1 MSWSHL
7 GSQFALELAFGVLL
21 ALAFVPR
28 APVGKLFYRMMG
40 GTAVAALLLAA
51 LLPVWTAAEPWTSPA
66 VVCALVAALL
76 FPLYCT
82 QPRGSRWWIGLG
94 AALAATIAALGVRL
108 AGALELGT
116 GELFLALYSALAT
129 GAVAGS
135 VGLAMVLG
143 HWYLTV
149 PKLDVAHL
157 VRLNRV
163 SIAAL
168 FACLAAVGVS
178 VLVFGERVGAGGR
191 PLTDMWGLF
200 YLGTRVTVG
209 LLVPLAFAWMTA
221 SSLAHRN
228 TRSATGILYASTIL
242 VLIGA
247 AVSITLQDSY
257 GVPL

>member
-1 MSWSHL
+1 MGWSHL
-7 GSQFALELAFGVLL
+7 GSQFALELAFGVLF

-28 APVGKLFYRMMG
+28 APVGKLFYRLMG
-40 GTAVAALLLAA
+40 GTALAALLLAVV
-51 LLPVWTAAEPWTSPA
+51 LTPWTGSEGWTAPPVLAA
-66 VVCALVAALL
+66 AFAALL
-76 FPLYCT
+76 APVYGSP
-82 QPRGSRWWIGLG
+82 PRRAGWWIGLG
-94 AALAATIAALGVRL
+94 AALLATVVA
-108 AGALELGT
+108 
-116 GELFLALYSALAT
+116 LALRLGRMLDLTGGEQALALASALAT

-135 VGLAMVLG
+135 VGLAMILG

-163 SIAAL
+163 TIGAL
-168 FACLAAVGVS
+168 FACLAAVGIS
-178 VLVFGERVGAGGR
+178 ALVFGERVGAGGR
-191 PLTDMWGLF
+191 PLFDMWGLF
-200 YLGTRVTVG
+200 YLGTRVAVG
-209 LLVPLAFAWMTA
+209 LLMPLLFAFMTA
-221 SSLAHRN
+221 GSLAHRN

>member
-1 MSWSHL
+1 MGWSDL

-28 APVGKLFYRMMG
+28 APVGKLFYRLMG
-40 GTAVAALLLAA
+40 GAALCALGVAALL
-51 LLPVWTAAEPWTSPA
+51 PTWTGAEAWSSPA
-66 VVCALVAALL
+66 VLACLAAALL
-76 FPLYCT
+76 FPLYAS
-82 QPRGSRWWIGLG
+82 QPRGQRWWVGLG
-94 AALAATIAALGVRL
+94 AALAAIVAALGLRL
-108 AGALELGT
+108 AASLELGP
-116 GELFLALYSALAT
+116 GELLLALASALAT

-163 SIAAL
+163 SVL
-168 FACLAAVGVS
+168 CMLACLAAVGAS
-178 VLVFGERVGAGGR
+178 ALVFGERVGAGGR

-209 LLVPLAFAWMTA
+209 LLVPLAFAWMA
-221 SSLAHRN
+221 SSSLVHRN

-247 AVSITLQDSY
+247 AASISLQDSY